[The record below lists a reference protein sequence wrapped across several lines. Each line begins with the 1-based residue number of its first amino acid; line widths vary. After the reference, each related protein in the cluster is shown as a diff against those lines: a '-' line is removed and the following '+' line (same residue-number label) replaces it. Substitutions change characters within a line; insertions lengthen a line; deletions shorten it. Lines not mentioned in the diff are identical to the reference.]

1 MYRWIK
7 GYFRLISWYCVLDL
21 LASNVPENGSFECS
35 ILCSQRWMYHLLECR
50 WLPRNHHIHEIIPPM
65 FYEDAVRP
73 LHWTNFPTMFP
84 IFRGKFP
91 VICLCNDLGILSGSR
106 GLPVTLRMKRLLN
119 LTPGISPTLGG
130 LPRFV
135 VPSLCPSESCP
146 ALFLLCPL
154 FFWDVDAILLVFFDE
169 GKHDGGPFM
178 LCLLRSRFLSEGMEL
193 SKTFS
198 RSWSPCYLCASM

>member
-1 MYRWIK
+1 MDK
-7 GYFRLISWYCVLDL
+7 RLFQDDL
-21 LASNVPENGSFECS
+21 LILCFGSSRIHCTKEWLLWVFNPR
-35 ILCSQRWMYHLLECR
+35 CSQRWMYHLLECR
-50 WLPRNHHIHEIIPPM
+50 WLPWNHPIHEIIPLV

-73 LHWTNFPTMFP
+73 LHRTNFPTVFP

-106 GLPVTLRMKRLLN
+106 VLPVTLRMKRLLN

-135 VPSLCPSESCP
+135 VPSLCPSESCA

-169 GKHDGGPFM
+169 GKHDGGPFT
-178 LCLLRSRFLSEGMEL
+178 LCLLALFLRGWSCQRL
-193 SKTFS
+193 SLGHDLLAICVQVCS
-198 RSWSPCYLCASM
+198 